1 MLGRYLV
8 RYLLNRNAQVRVLVR
23 PSGDAA
29 FLADEAVQIV
39 AGDAGDGKAV
49 SKQ

>member
-8 RYLLNRNAQVRVLVR
+8 RYLLNRNAQVRVLVLL
-23 PSGDAA
+23 SSDAA
-29 FLADEAVQIV
+29 FLDDGALQIV

-49 SKQ
+49 CKQ